1 MRLSELGSRA
11 TAQRINKINE
21 SRFGFSIDY
30 NKLTPTR
37 AYNLSRALG
46 ENLDNLRR
54 SYGVHS
60 AEKNP
65 KYMEL
70 LMVREGLIRWLK
82 ENRPLTESE
91 MGKSEAILAAK
102 DMVDSIQ
109 DMIEDVSKMQNEQM
123 PALIDTIRDQIG
135 TEQADS
141 FKGAVGSVLSNI
153 LQQLT
158 GAREQTDNAAR
169 NLAGEGSPDMG
180 MGGGMGGGG
189 MGPDEMAGMAAG
201 EVPGGMPPSDMD
213 SEGVPGG
220 DEFGA
225 TDAAAGGAADLG
237 REKR

>member
-1 MRLSELGSRA
+1 
-11 TAQRINKINE
+11 
-21 SRFGFSIDY
+21 
-30 NKLTPTR
+30 
-37 AYNLSRALG
+37 
-46 ENLDNLRR
+46 
-54 SYGVHS
+54 
-60 AEKNP
+60 
-65 KYMEL
+65 
-70 LMVREGLIRWLK
+70 MVREGLNRWIS
-82 ENRPLTESE
+82 ENRQLNESE

-135 TEQADS
+135 SEQADA

-180 MGGGMGGGG
+180 MGGMDAGGDMGAPMPGAAPG
-189 MGPDEMAGMAAG
+189 MGPESEM
-201 EVPGGMPPSDMD
+201 DM
-213 SEGVPGG
+213 G
-220 DEFGA
+220 DEFAA
-225 TDAAAGGAADLG
+225 TDAAAGGEVDLG

>member
-1 MRLSELGSRA
+1 MRLQELGSKA
-11 TAQRINKINE
+11 TSKRINKINE
-21 SRFGFSIDY
+21 SRFGFAIDY
-30 NKLTPTR
+30 SKLTI
-37 AYNLSRALG
+37 AKAQHLSRALG
-46 ENLDNLRR
+46 ENLNQLRR
-54 SYGVHS
+54 SYGAHT

-70 LMVREGLIRWLK
+70 LMVREGLQRWVAERRSL
-82 ENRPLTESE
+82 NESE

-135 TEQADS
+135 TEQADQ
-141 FKGAVGSVLSNI
+141 FKGAVGQVLGSI

-158 GAREQTDNAAR
+158 DAREQTDNAAR

-180 MGGGMGGGG
+180 MGGGMGDLGMGGG
-189 MGPDEMAGMAAG
+189 MPGAAPGMGPE
-201 EVPGGMPPSDMD
+201 SDLD
-213 SEGVPGG
+213 IG

-225 TDAAAGGAADLG
+225 ADAAAGGAADLG

>member
-1 MRLSELGSRA
+1 MRLQEIGSRA
-11 TAQRINKINE
+11 TAKRINRINE
-21 SRFGFSIDY
+21 TRFGFGIDY
-30 NKLTPTR
+30 SKLTVGK
-37 AYNLSRALG
+37 AQHLSRALG
-46 ENLDNLRR
+46 ENLNQLRR
-54 SYGVHS
+54 NYGVHT

-70 LMVREGLIRWLK
+70 LMVREGLNRWIS
-82 ENRPLTESE
+82 ENRQLNESE

-135 TEQADS
+135 SEQADQ
-141 FKGAVGSVLSNI
+141 FKGAVGQVLSSI

-158 GAREQTDNAAR
+158 DAREQTDNAAR

-180 MGGGMGGGG
+180 MGGGMPGGDMGAPMPGAAPG
-189 MGPDEMAGMAAG
+189 MGPES
-201 EVPGGMPPSDMD
+201 ELDM
-213 SEGVPGG
+213 G
-220 DEFGA
+220 DEFAA
-225 TDAAAGGAADLG
+225 TDAAAGGEVDLG